1 MNLFLVFVFA
11 VLFPAAHALNAWLF
25 DFANINTNV
34 SLIYLPAFLRL
45 FNLLVM
51 GPVYGTLATL
61 LGGLILM
68 AWLNEPLGFAL
79 LNIAASCSGPL
90 VAMTGFR
97 IYFKRRIQLNSLK
110 DLAVVTVAYA
120 ICNSL
125 LHHATW
131 LLFDNEQLLD
141 ASTSFWMFV
150 GDLNGAL
157 FGAYLFKASM
167 DFLEKKALNFQ
178 SLCCPKT
185 ERNRG
190 QPHAKSSTDMP
201 RFSYP

>member
-11 VLFPAAHALNAWLF
+11 VLFPAAHALNVWLF

-90 VAMTGFR
+90 VAMMGFR

-157 FGAYLFKASM
+157 FGAYLFKASL
-167 DFLEKKALNFQ
+167 DFLEKKGFKFSEPL
-178 SLCCPKT
+178 LPK
-185 ERNRG
+185 N
-190 QPHAKSSTDMP
+190 
-201 RFSYP
+201 

>member
-1 MNLFLVFVFA
+1 MNLLLVLVLA
-11 VLFPAAHALNAWLF
+11 VLFPAAHVLNAWLF
-25 DFANINTNV
+25 DFANLSAHV

-45 FNLLVM
+45 FNILVM

-61 LGGLILM
+61 IGGLILLF
-68 AWLNEPLGFAL
+68 WFNEPIVLGL
-79 LNIAASCSGPL
+79 LNIAASCAGPL
-90 VAMTGFR
+90 VAMMGFR

-131 LLFDNEQLLD
+131 LLFDHEQLLD
-141 ASTSFWMFV
+141 ASTSFWMFI

-157 FGAYLFKASM
+157 LGAYLFKASL
-167 DFLEKKALNFQ
+167 DLLEKRGFQ
-178 SLCCPKT
+178 FSEPLQPK
-185 ERNRG
+185 N
-190 QPHAKSSTDMP
+190 
-201 RFSYP
+201 